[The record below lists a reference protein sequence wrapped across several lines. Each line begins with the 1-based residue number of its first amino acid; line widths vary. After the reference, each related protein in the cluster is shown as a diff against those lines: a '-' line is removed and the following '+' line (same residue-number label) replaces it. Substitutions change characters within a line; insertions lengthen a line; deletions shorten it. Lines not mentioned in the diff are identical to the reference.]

1 MNIKSVEE
9 LNEERQQLLA
19 KQISLTDS
27 IKSIAAELGIKP
39 KREEIEKLTAE
50 LTSKIAELES
60 SIEEQLKEY
69 ELRVNVEQKTESKD
83 DTSTE
88 DTDFD

>member
-1 MNIKSVEE
+1 MIIKSVEE

-19 KQISLTDS
+19 KQISLTES
-27 IKSIAAELGIKP
+27 IKSIANELGIKP
-39 KREEIEKLTAE
+39 KREEIDKLSAE
-50 LTSKIAELES
+50 LAQKISELES

>member
-19 KQISLTDS
+19 KQISLTES
-27 IKSIAAELGIKP
+27 IKSIANELGIKP
-39 KREEIEKLTAE
+39 KREEIDKLSAE
-50 LTSKIAELES
+50 LAQKISELES
-60 SIEEQLKEY
+60 SIEDQLKEY